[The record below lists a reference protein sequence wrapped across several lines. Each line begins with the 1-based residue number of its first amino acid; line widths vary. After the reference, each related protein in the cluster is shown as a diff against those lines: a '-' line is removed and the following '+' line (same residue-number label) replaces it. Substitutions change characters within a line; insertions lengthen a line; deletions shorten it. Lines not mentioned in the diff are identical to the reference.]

1 METIRT
7 RSHVENRHIKVG
19 VPAHWNNKDIDVV
32 LVADESLILQ
42 TGGHGLEKNE
52 NAKIGNGAHLMA
64 IAEDI
69 VAQGGVTWPMDAMQW
84 QRAERQDRPIS
95 GSSSRPATLR

>member
-42 TGGHGLEKNE
+42 TGGPGLDKNV

-64 IAEDI
+64 IAEAI
-69 VAQGGVTWPMDAMQW
+69 VAQGGVSWRTDDMRW
-84 QRAERQDRPIS
+84 QRVERQKRPIS

>member
-7 RSHVENRHIKVG
+7 RTHVENGHITVD

-42 TGGHGLEKNE
+42 TGGPGLDKNV

-64 IAEDI
+64 IAEAI